1 MLKIDRIS
9 KNFYN
14 NNSFFFNTK
23 KFKAV
28 KNVSVEIDEGD
39 ILGII
44 GESGSG
50 KSTLAK
56 VIAGIHNPT
65 KGDISYRGK
74 SLLNLTQ
81 KQRNKLIQYVFQD
94 PTNSLNP
101 RKTML
106 QSLLVPT
113 TYLLGLKKD
122 KAYNRIK
129 NILKSVNLSL
139 DTLDKYPHELSGGQ
153 AQRIAIARSL
163 LSKSPFIVLDEPVSA
178 LDVIIQEQ
186 ILKLLK
192 KLKEEFN
199 LSYIF
204 ISHDL
209 AVVENFCNKIAVMFK
224 GEFVEIGKTKK
235 IIYEPAHKYTKL
247 LINSVP

>member
-1 MLKIDRIS
+1 MIEFQKIFIIIIV
-9 KNFYN
+9 FL
-14 NNSFFFNTK
+14 NTK

-28 KNVSVEIDEGD
+28 KNVSVEIEEGD

-44 GESGSG
+44 GEPGSG

-81 KQRNKLIQYVFQD
+81 KQRNNLIQYVFQD

-106 QSLLVPT
+106 QSLLVHT

-186 ILKLLK
+186 ILH
-192 KLKEEFN
+192 
-199 LSYIF
+199 Y
-204 ISHDL
+204 
-209 AVVENFCNKIAVMFK
+209 
-224 GEFVEIGKTKK
+224 
-235 IIYEPAHKYTKL
+235 
-247 LINSVP
+247 